1 MATKAHLLSPKEI
14 DRIMTKTFAHRKSKK
29 EFKQLVRQSFPK
41 DPSNIKVH
49 TYEDLVIEVYHPTF
63 DFEIFINDQPVGI
76 PGEKLPHQWLT
87 YFIGSWNSSDKMH
100 HAVDQLIDQYELL
113 TPDIPF

>member
-14 DRIMTKTFAHRKSKK
+14 DHIMTKTFAHRKSKK
-29 EFKQLVRQSFPK
+29 EFKKLVKQSFPK

-49 TYEDLVIEVYHPTF
+49 TYEDLVIEVYHPSF

-100 HAVDQLIDQYELL
+100 HAVDQLIDQYEPL

>member
-14 DRIMTKTFAHRKSKK
+14 DHIMTKTFAHRKSKK
-29 EFKQLVRQSFPK
+29 EFKKLVRQSFPK

-49 TYEDLVIEVYHPTF
+49 TYEDLIIEVYHPSF

-87 YFIGSWNSSDKMH
+87 QFIGCWNDSSKMH
-100 HAVDQLIDQYELL
+100 EAVDHLIDQCQLL
-113 TPDIPF
+113 TPSIPF

>member
-14 DRIMTKTFAHRKSKK
+14 DHIMTKTFAHRKSKK
-29 EFKQLVRQSFPK
+29 EFKKLVRQSFPK
-41 DPSNIKVH
+41 DPTNVKVH
-49 TYEDLVIEVYHPTF
+49 TYDNLIIEVYHPTF

-87 YFIGSWNSSDKMH
+87 QFIGCWNDSSKMH
-100 HAVDQLIDQYELL
+100 EAVDHLIDQYQLL
-113 TPDIPF
+113 TPSIPF

>member
-49 TYEDLVIEVYHPTF
+49 TYEDLVIEVYHPSF

>member
-1 MATKAHLLSPKEI
+1 MATKVHLRSSKEI

-29 EFKQLVRQSFPK
+29 EFKNLVRQSFPK
-41 DPSNIKVH
+41 DATNVKVH
-49 TYEDLVIEVYHPTF
+49 TYDDLVIEVYHPTF

-87 YFIGSWNSSDKMH
+87 QFIGCWNDSDKMH
-100 HAVDQLIDQYELL
+100 HAVDHLIDQCELL
-113 TPDIPF
+113 TPSIPF